1 MTILKN
7 VLLSLAIAPLA
18 LSIAFA
24 QGGND
29 PTPGIDVIIKR
40 EKPVANVNINQ
51 SMTARE
57 NRTIKRLDSKAMAS
71 SENKYLEHNEIK
83 SECYR
88 RWKYDD
94 YDNNYAYSITT
105 LRSYEACL
113 KGEDMAEMYRPP
125 AGPDDF
131 TEYSPTE

>member
-71 SENKYLEHNEIK
+71 NENKYLQHNEVK

-88 RWKYDD
+88 QWKYR
-94 YDNNYAYSITT
+94 YDNNITVFKIDK
-105 LRSYEACL
+105 ACL
-113 KGEDMAEMYRPP
+113 ESIDESPAEMYRPP
-125 AGPDDF
+125 ADPDDF